1 VDGFNFLKFSPTYF
15 LIETTTDENRINT
28 ITSYMS
34 DKNYEVIERLSGNDF
49 LFKLK
54 I

>member
-1 VDGFNFLKFSPTYF
+1 M
-15 LIETTTDENRINT
+15 INM

-34 DKNYEVIERLSGNDF
+34 DKNYEVLERLSGNDF

-54 I
+54 K